1 MSSALTYFIIDNRQ
15 VSYQNFHVNSSYA
28 TYYRIISIL
37 IGKFCTL
44 SHIYSW
50 LNHPE
55 ALLVATSPDKVRL
68 ISKEQWNILQIS
80 ELLEPK
86 YTVANN
92 KMIQKST
99 WNSYFVDG
107 IQKVL
112 INIKLLLLKL
122 NSSNN
127 RKQHNNKYNII
138 IISTDICCLGDS
150 NYPQEVYDESIDKF
164 CTTCIEAHQLHP
176 NLRIRIICTTIS
188 DSTEYLASENNYRL
202 LQIMKNLQSL
212 HGIVTFHCVINSS
225 LHFEDELKCILTQ
238 STIPLFSKFE
248 FSTHHSSSSSSSSS
262 SVSSSCSCCSV
273 VVKLVPST
281 GTAISSIHIG
291 LERPE
296 VYKLIA
302 RNAISP
308 CFIEGKSFKVV
319 CPIYKESSIVQSL
332 LPTEGR

>member
-15 VSYQNFHVNSSYA
+15 VSYQNFHINSSYA

-99 WNSYFVDG
+99 WDSYFVDG

-112 INIKLLLLKL
+112 INIKLLLLK
-122 NSSNN
+122 SNHDI
-127 RKQHNNKYNII
+127 KHNKYNII
-138 IISTDICCLGDS
+138 IISTDICCLGDDI
-150 NYPQEVYDESIDKF
+150 NYPQEIFDESIDKF

-188 DSTEYLASENNYRL
+188 ESTEYLASENNNYRL
-202 LQIMKNLQSL
+202 LNIIKNLQSL

-248 FSTHHSSSSSSSSS
+248 FSTNHSS
-262 SVSSSCSCCSV
+262 SVSCCSL

-281 GTAISSIHIG
+281 GTAISSIHKG

-296 VYKLIA
+296 VYKLIS

-308 CFIEGKSFKVV
+308 CFIEGKSFKVL
-319 CPIYKESSIVQSL
+319 CPFFKESSIVQSL
-332 LPTEGR
+332 LPTVGR

>member
-15 VSYQNFHVNSSYA
+15 VSYQNFHINSSYA

-99 WNSYFVDG
+99 WDSYFVDG

-122 NSSNN
+122 NSNS
-127 RKQHNNKYNII
+127 KHNKYNII

-176 NLRIRIICTTIS
+176 NLKIRIICTTIS
-188 DSTEYLASENNYRL
+188 DSTEYLASENYRL
-202 LQIMKNLQSL
+202 LTIMKNLQSL
-212 HGIVTFHCVINSS
+212 HGIVTFHCVMNSS
-225 LHFEDELKCILTQ
+225 LHFEDELKYILTL

-248 FSTHHSSSSSSSSS
+248 FSIHDDSSSSSSS
-262 SVSSSCSCCSV
+262 SVSCCSL

-281 GTAISSIHIG
+281 GTAISSIHMG

-296 VYKLIA
+296 VYKIIA

-319 CPIYKESSIVQSL
+319 CPIFKESNIVQSL
-332 LPTEGR
+332 LPTAGR

>member
-15 VSYQNFHVNSSYA
+15 VSYQNFHINSSYA

-37 IGKFCTL
+37 IGKYCTL

-99 WNSYFVDG
+99 WDSYFVDG
-107 IQKVL
+107 MQKVL

-122 NSSNN
+122 NSNI
-127 RKQHNNKYNII
+127 KHNKYNII
-138 IISTDICCLGDS
+138 IISTDICCLGDDS

-188 DSTEYLASENNYRL
+188 ESTENLVSENNNYRL
-202 LQIMKNLQSL
+202 LNIMKNLQSL

-248 FSTHHSSSSSSSSS
+248 FSTNHSS
-262 SVSSSCSCCSV
+262 SVSCCSL
-273 VVKLVPST
+273 VVKLIPST
-281 GTAISSIHIG
+281 GTAISSIHKG

-296 VYKLIA
+296 VYKLLT

-319 CPIYKESSIVQSL
+319 CPFFKESSIVQSL
-332 LPTEGR
+332 LPTVGRYFC